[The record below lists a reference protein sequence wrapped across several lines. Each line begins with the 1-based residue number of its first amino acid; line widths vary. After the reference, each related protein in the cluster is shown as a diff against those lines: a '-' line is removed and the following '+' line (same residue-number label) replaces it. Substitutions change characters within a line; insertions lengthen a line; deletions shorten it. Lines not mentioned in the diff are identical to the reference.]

1 MATSLRNFE
10 PAAEM
15 VNPDRTPTPRMI
27 GWMRAF
33 SDFIGAGGNTTI
45 PITALGGD
53 GVTTT
58 QFLNQTGAF
67 STPAYPVGANPSA
80 SVGTSAAN
88 GSAATFMRSDAAPAI
103 NLGITP
109 TWTGAHTFTLTTTM
123 AALSATSGTF
133 STTMQVTGGF
143 GCNGTT
149 PQTSAA
155 VNAAISATAGVLYT
169 ATEQGMIN
177 DLKSLCNQLRA
188 LLVANGQAV

>member
-1 MATSLRNFE
+1 MATVRNFE
-10 PAAEM
+10 PTAEM
-15 VNPDRTPTPRMI
+15 VNEDRTPTQRML
-27 GWMRAF
+27 GWMRSF
-33 SDFIGAGGNTTI
+33 SDFIGAGGSTTI
-45 PITALGGD
+45 PISALGGD

-58 QFLNQTGAF
+58 QYLNEAGSF
-67 STPAYPVGANPSA
+67 STPAYPIGANPTS
-80 SVGTSAAN
+80 SIGTSAVN
-88 GSAATFMRSDAAPAI
+88 GAASTFMRSDAAPAI

-149 PQTSAA
+149 PQTSAP
-155 VNAAISATAGVLYT
+155 VNAAISATAGALYT
-169 ATEQGMIN
+169 ATEQGMLN

-188 LLVANGQAV
+188 LLIANGQAV